1 MKKYVLPL
9 VLWSGLLSA
18 KVLEINEDHSKILFD
33 IDYMKLT
40 TVQGQFKKYAGSFNM
55 NEAET
60 EIKDI
65 SVVIKADSVDTNEP
79 KRDFH
84 LKGHEFF

>member
-1 MKKYVLPL
+1 MKKYMLPL

-40 TVQGQFKKYAGSFNM
+40 TVQ
-55 NEAET
+55 
-60 EIKDI
+60 
-65 SVVIKADSVDTNEP
+65 
-79 KRDFH
+79 
-84 LKGHEFF
+84 